1 MSALILLLFL
11 TLIVAVAVAFGE
23 CEEGLDHLT
32 RAAHAQE
39 VQVILRSE
47 RWLTPEDR
55 ARTGE
60 EPVGGLGGR

>member
-1 MSALILLLFL
+1 MSALILILLLFL
-11 TLIVAVAVAFGE
+11 TVAVAVAFGE

-55 ARTGE
+55 
-60 EPVGGLGGR
+60 GRR

>member
-11 TLIVAVAVAFGE
+11 IAAVAVAFGE

-39 VQVILRSE
+39 VQVFLRSE

-55 ARTGE
+55 
-60 EPVGGLGGR
+60 GRR